1 MKVGK
6 LSQTAWNRAVMK
18 QLYKKQEQN
27 LLKISAAES
36 CSAYAVDDEQVLI
49 KSAASTSGDTKKLGN
64 YSLAAAI
71 NQLASRGAKPI
82 DVQIFILI
90 SERIGEQKVAGM
102 VQEMEEMCT
111 MMNIAI
117 SNVQVEVNP
126 AVTQAIVRVETMGFA
141 EKRMLRNIENIKQ
154 EQDIVMCGFVG
165 LEGTLR
171 ILDEQEK
178 ELKGRFV
185 PAFLRQ
191 TKELE
196 SQMLKLQLLEN
207 VEKEV
212 KEENIILSAVQHV
225 GSGGLFATLWD
236 TAEVAGLGLQI
247 DMQKIQIRQET
258 VEICEYYHLNPYKMT
273 STGSL
278 LFFTDQGEK
287 LIEILEKNGARAVR
301 LGSTTAEN
309 ARVITSG
316 SEIRYLD
323 RPTSDEL
330 MLWRKQKLEE
340 GKNYGYKTEIKK

>member
-49 KSAASTSGDTKKLGN
+49 KSAASTSGDAKKLGN

-126 AVTQAIVRVETMGFA
+126 AVTRQLCVWRQWDLL
-141 EKRMLRNIENIKQ
+141 KRGCLEISRISSRNK
-154 EQDIVMCGFVG
+154 
-165 LEGTLR
+165 TL
-171 ILDEQEK
+171 
-178 ELKGRFV
+178 
-185 PAFLRQ
+185 
-191 TKELE
+191 
-196 SQMLKLQLLEN
+196 SC
-207 VEKEV
+207 
-212 KEENIILSAVQHV
+212 AV
-225 GSGGLFATLWD
+225 LWD
-236 TAEVAGLGLQI
+236 
-247 DMQKIQIRQET
+247 
-258 VEICEYYHLNPYKMT
+258 
-273 STGSL
+273 
-278 LFFTDQGEK
+278 
-287 LIEILEKNGARAVR
+287 
-301 LGSTTAEN
+301 
-309 ARVITSG
+309 
-316 SEIRYLD
+316 
-323 RPTSDEL
+323 
-330 MLWRKQKLEE
+330 
-340 GKNYGYKTEIKK
+340 

>member
-1 MKVGK
+1 
-6 LSQTAWNRAVMK
+6 
-18 QLYKKQEQN
+18 
-27 LLKISAAES
+27 
-36 CSAYAVDDEQVLI
+36 
-49 KSAASTSGDTKKLGN
+49 
-64 YSLAAAI
+64 
-71 NQLASRGAKPI
+71 
-82 DVQIFILI
+82 
-90 SERIGEQKVAGM
+90 
-102 VQEMEEMCT
+102 
-111 MMNIAI
+111 
-117 SNVQVEVNP
+117 
-126 AVTQAIVRVETMGFA
+126 
-141 EKRMLRNIENIKQ
+141 
-154 EQDIVMCGFVG
+154 
-165 LEGTLR
+165 
-171 ILDEQEK
+171 
-178 ELKGRFV
+178 
-185 PAFLRQ
+185 
-191 TKELE
+191 
-196 SQMLKLQLLEN
+196 MLKLQLLEN

>member
-49 KSAASTSGDTKKLGN
+49 KSAASTSGDTKNLGK
-64 YSLAAAI
+64 YALAAAI
-71 NQLASRGAKPI
+71 NQLASRGAKPV

-141 EKRMLRNIENIKQ
+141 EKRMIRNIENIKP
-154 EQDIVMCGFVG
+154 EQDIIMCGFVG

-212 KEENIILSAVQHV
+212 KSFFLSI
-225 GSGGLFATLWD
+225 SPF
-236 TAEVAGLGLQI
+236 I
-247 DMQKIQIRQET
+247 
-258 VEICEYYHLNPYKMT
+258 
-273 STGSL
+273 L
-278 LFFTDQGEK
+278 LF
-287 LIEILEKNGARAVR
+287 
-301 LGSTTAEN
+301 
-309 ARVITSG
+309 
-316 SEIRYLD
+316 
-323 RPTSDEL
+323 
-330 MLWRKQKLEE
+330 
-340 GKNYGYKTEIKK
+340 